1 MRRGSAAH
9 ARSAA
14 AAASPRHARSTAGS
28 GDGDGVGTGDAAP
41 ASSGV
46 AVGVGAGECSV
57 GQGVSDAT
65 LRLSCGSSGVRAGVG
80 VGDATSIST
89 RAAEGGDESAVDG
102 VCGSQNSERGGTVG
116 VPRAGDATAGA
127 QLRLSSSC
135 ALLSGA
141 SGVRGGAWAAHAA
154 AVGAQ
159 ALPGA
164 ASDLVGGGVSHRG
177 GTSGKLF
184 SCCRGGELGV
194 HTCRRGDGD
203 GSGVGD
209 GGGAS
214 AARSTHA
221 AAAASVAARVVARD
235 ASAARK
241 RASVSADGGVVAGDA
256 ALPGVAAARKDA
268 ALALPRGR
276 SAVPPR
282 AGLRHGRARA
292 PEEGAGERPR
302 GGRADVGVAPR
313 LLGDASTPRG
323 ASGCAPPLLRRAWGC
338 AHAGDEKPRDRD
350 SDDASSWGLLAPA
363 RRAPG
368 LADRSGVRPLGVAH
382 MLAVAAASTFS
393 STFGREARAAILKE
407 AKNAGGAHP

>member
-1 MRRGSAAH
+1 
-9 ARSAA
+9 
-14 AAASPRHARSTAGS
+14 
-28 GDGDGVGTGDAAP
+28 
-41 ASSGV
+41 
-46 AVGVGAGECSV
+46 
-57 GQGVSDAT
+57 
-65 LRLSCGSSGVRAGVG
+65 
-80 VGDATSIST
+80 
-89 RAAEGGDESAVDG
+89 
-102 VCGSQNSERGGTVG
+102 
-116 VPRAGDATAGA
+116 
-127 QLRLSSSC
+127 
-135 ALLSGA
+135 
-141 SGVRGGAWAAHAA
+141 VRGGAWAAHAA
-154 AVGAQ
+154 AVGAH

-164 ASDLVGGGVSHRG
+164 ASDLGGGGVSHRG
-177 GTSGKLF
+177 GRGGERS

-214 AARSTHA
+214 AARSTHT
-221 AAAASVAARVVARD
+221 AAAASVAAREVARD

-268 ALALPRGR
+268 ALAPPRGR

-282 AGLRHGRARA
+282 AGLRHGCARA

-302 GGRADVGVAPR
+302 GGREDVGVAPR

-338 AHAGDEKPRDRD
+338 AHDGDEKPRSDD
-350 SDDASSWGLLAPA
+350 DDASSWGLLAPA
-363 RRAPG
+363 RRTPG

-382 MLAVAAASTFS
+382 MPAVLRHHDQHFSTS
-393 STFGREARAAILKE
+393 SGERAAIL
-407 AKNAGGAHP
+407 NRAGGAHT